1 MGFSVIIKLLLMAHI
16 LYARV
21 ELFDI
26 KIAGET
32 HIRTRNNLL
41 ISQDGPLSLLRGY
54 IMRRSGYM
62 YNKRLFSS
70 GIDIDYSMKK
80 SAKST
85 ESIHV
90 YNTYTRQPEK
100 DKAHVKV
107 AKDGANADYFTNF
120 HQQLIYMFP
129 CESGILS
136 IESSKADS
144 FTRFL
149 RTNRNRLD
157 TLHLLAALLL
167 LSEGINVPI
176 VIENN
181 EIEGTRVF
189 LQYNSASPAL
199 INLSLWLD
207 SIVVA
212 EAEEQMQS
220 TNSVLEEID
229 LYIRKNNSAPKVE
242 RGIVYQKETEEIVQF
257 FLSLCNKT
265 FLSDLKMCYE
275 PDTQEEFN
283 NGSFLDNPKFLIQSY
298 IFEYIDNLEQYML
311 FVDCVYGMLQYLLS
325 YKKTTE
331 QQKEQIERAMDYFFI
346 DKNLYISELNYTV
359 DICDLKSKIDKE
371 AIIPFTCS
379 EMVPTYTRVPE
390 YEYISDDLNGHIQ
403 DELLQYSDHVETTL
417 LNLFMCLTYNPETNL
432 CSTEHMPGA
441 SAALIEFFNKYSAP
455 TESASQTKHRD
466 WCKVVSRLNNPKIRY
481 VRESRTELCG
491 GLENI
496 LYVISEL
503 FIEDSNILTGIERVI
518 NSLYNIEEETERI
531 DDMQWLLVNVLNS
544 LAINCQISIDSS
556 SLEYLPSEGQAFDI
570 FGSVVLSFHSKDRRE
585 CIQLDILPKY
595 SKFLLVSEFIDFSEG
610 IKGKLIQIRT
620 KYNLIK
626 SYTLRII
633 WNYLNNSIQSLEKIT
648 PKQSQYM
655 LNTIMKGIEHTPN
668 QIFMYGRIDSLDYKT
683 AIVKRFLINS
693 RKHEFRQDN
702 PILRIAENIIGSV
715 YLNRQQERK
724 KMLSACVC
732 NLAYKKQYSKR
743 LDYDT
748 LQLPVPEL
756 DADDIRGLL
765 NDTLDASNSKE
776 FFYNSFYNILSHSIC
791 YKEAFNIFGV
801 YTSFRALCVMLVEK
815 YGSTELSQAM
825 QYMREH
831 IEPYNPHILN
841 YIWFLWLSYAC
852 TETPYDQKLV
862 DYVYMY
868 LNHVYITSDY
878 MAWVAKIPGMNFNY
892 ILSVLEKEKYIL
904 CNDNNGIS
912 KEKYERVI
920 DHFKTII
927 AFIASTHLPANPT
940 TSRKR
945 SKPGALA

>member
-16 LYARV
+16 LYARI

-26 KIAGET
+26 KIASET

-54 IMRRSGYM
+54 IMHRSGYM

-80 SAKST
+80 SAKSI

-90 YNTYTRQPEK
+90 YTYTRQPEK

-107 AKDGANADYFTNF
+107 AKDGAKADYFTNF

-157 TLHLLAALLL
+157 TLYLLAALLL
-167 LSEGINVPI
+167 LSEGIDVPI

-181 EIEGTRVF
+181 EIEGTRIF

-199 INLSLWLD
+199 ISLSLWLD

-229 LYIRKNNSAPKVE
+229 LYIRKNNSVPKVE
-242 RGIVYQKETEEIVQF
+242 RAIVYQKETEEIVQF
-257 FLSLCNKT
+257 FLSLCDKT
-265 FLSDLKMCYE
+265 FLSDLKMCDE

-379 EMVPTYTRVPE
+379 EMMPTYTRVPE

-403 DELLQYSDHVETTL
+403 DELLQYSDHVETML
-417 LNLFMCLTYNPETNL
+417 LNLFTCLTYNPETNK
-432 CSTEHMPGA
+432 CSAENMPGA
-441 SAALIEFFNKYSAP
+441 STTLIEFFNKYSVL

-518 NSLYNIEEETERI
+518 NSLYNIEEETKRI
-531 DDMQWLLVNVLNS
+531 NDMQWLLVNVLNS

-570 FGSVVLSFHSKDRRE
+570 FGSVVLSFHSKDRKE
-585 CIQLDILPKY
+585 CVQLDILPKH
-595 SKFLLVSEFIDFSEG
+595 SKLSLVSEFIDFSEE

-648 PKQSQYM
+648 PKQSQYI

-693 RKHEFRQDN
+693 RRHEFRQDN

-791 YKEAFNIFGV
+791 YREAFNIFGV
-801 YTSFRALCVMLVEK
+801 YTSFRTLCVMLVEK
-815 YGSTELSQAM
+815 YGLTELSQAM

-852 TETPYDQKLV
+852 RASPYNKEVVGILYRHLDPTGIPLEYIGWVENREEMHFGHILHILNTERDIFCVGK
-862 DYVYMY
+862 
-868 LNHVYITSDY
+868 S
-878 MAWVAKIPGMNFNY
+878 
-892 ILSVLEKEKYIL
+892 LEK
-904 CNDNNGIS
+904 
-912 KEKYERVI
+912 KEKHERVI
-920 DHFKTII
+920 SLFQRQISY
-927 AFIASTHLPANPT
+927 AQVEHL
-940 TSRKR
+940 S
-945 SKPGALA
+945 